1 MFWIETWWRRAYCA
15 VQQWFLHQYG
25 LFVSQH
31 PEHFS
36 FCQVTC
42 FWSWS
47 CCFKNLSLQQIC
59 TSDFLLFS
67 TVWGNWCLTVFFI
80 FLSSFSPVP
89 VPDSLGCFIP
99 TSVQLSYSLASSARV
114 MEKHT
119 RLLSG
124 CSFQLIVCSWIVL
137 LRELLPRWTICPFV
151 AGFKNT
157 FGCWSTKAAV
167 QYLLWL

>member
-1 MFWIETWWRRAYCA
+1 MKESILCCTAMVSAPTWA
-15 VQQWFLHQYG
+15 VCFSTSWTFFLLPSD
-25 LFVSQH
+25 LFLKL
-31 PEHFS
+31 ELLL
-36 FCQVTC
+36 
-42 FWSWS
+42 W
-47 CCFKNLSLQQIC
+47 KYLSLQQIC

-114 MEKHT
+114 MKKHT